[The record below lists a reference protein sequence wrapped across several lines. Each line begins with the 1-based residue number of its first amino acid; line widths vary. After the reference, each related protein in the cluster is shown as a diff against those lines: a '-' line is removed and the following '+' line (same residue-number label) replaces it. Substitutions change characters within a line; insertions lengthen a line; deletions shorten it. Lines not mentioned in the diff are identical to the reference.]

1 MTGLSSGEDFQQ
13 QQPFQ
18 LNARVWQK
26 AKEIS
31 DNSRQHR
38 KHSAQHRVD
47 RNTTDKINKLLT
59 IFQTSSRVQ
68 CVSSTASRHT
78 GRWSSARNWTRRNAT
93 RHTTSQTTSPSLPL
107 KTQTTA
113 QKKRITHSTQ
123 VLGIRSFPGW
133 LLSRMVFFLERR
145 FLDGRFLDSHF
156 PGKTIPGKTIPGWS
170 LSRKDVS
177 RVVIFPDETF
187 PRKDYSWKA

>member
-18 LNARVWQK
+18 LNSGVWQK

-59 IFQTSSRVQ
+59 IFQTSSQVQ

-93 RHTTSQTTSPSLPL
+93 RHKTSQTTSPSLPL
-107 KTQTTA
+107 KTQITA

-133 LLSRMVFFLERR
+133 LLSRMVFSRKDVSQIVVSRIVIFPERR
-145 FLDGRFLDSHF
+145 FPDGHF
-156 PGKTIPGKTIPGWS
+156 PGKTFPGWS
-170 LSRKDVS
+170 FSQMR
-177 RVVIFPDETF
+177 RFPE
-187 PRKDYSWKA
+187 RLREW